1 MSSHVGFVPAGQF
14 ALGASEYRAEK
25 PCSRLS
31 LSGNPPVRSFQ
42 AHWLMSIGSLDPP
55 PVKKLLLGL
64 GSAVQDT
71 AVAPLVTAAVPQ
83 PARPPPVTWLQTLSQ
98 SSSAAGVPAVFVLV
112 CASPSSWKMP
122 VSCTA
127 CAAYG
132 ISNVR
137 TIAAMRGSARERR
150 TRRIPVAPLA
160 RVIGALHLS
169 FAGLPGRMAT
179 GGSAE
184 PTPLWARS
192 RCHGASHLLRP
203 GAEMEQQV
211 RARVNNEKPDHR
223 PAPVVPRPT
232 YARR

>member
-14 ALGASEYRAEK
+14 ALGGSEYRTEK

-42 AHWLMSIGSLDPP
+42 AHWSMSIGSLDPP
-55 PVKKLLLGL
+55 PVKKLLFGL

-71 AVAPLVTAAVPQ
+71 AVAPLVTAVVPQ
-83 PARPPPVTWLQTLSQ
+83 PATPPPVTWLQTLSQ

-112 CASPSSWKMP
+112 WASPSSWKMP

-160 RVIGALHLS
+160 CVIAFSLRLPI
-169 FAGLPGRMAT
+169 FPVAGRLAAVP
-179 GGSAE
+179 S
-184 PTPLWARS
+184 PPPFWARS
-192 RCHGASHLLRP
+192 HCHEASYLLRP
-203 GAEMEQQV
+203 GVGMKQQRTV
-211 RARVNNEKPDHR
+211 TVNGEEPDHCDARV
-223 PAPVVPRPT
+223 VPSCR
-232 YARR
+232 